1 MGLKNAW
8 TKGVSEVRNLLIG
21 LCAVVLLG
29 AVWGAADG
37 IPRQV
42 LVDHGCIDTARTF
55 GIKFTDDNASAAFDA
70 AYLTFKLSDS
80 IGGACTVYTFL
91 NGNNIGNAGG
101 IIYDAGEGYTSPPG
115 MFWLADSIYVA
126 LADSSDL
133 FCWEAST
140 Q

>member
-1 MGLKNAW
+1 M
-8 TKGVSEVRNLLIG
+8 KGRVVA
-21 LCAVVLLG
+21 LCVIG
-29 AVWGAADG
+29 AVALAFSVASGF
-37 IPRQV
+37 PRRV

-55 GIKFTDDNASAAFDA
+55 GIKFTDDNASAEFDA

-91 NGNNIGNAGG
+91 DGSNIGNAGG

-115 MFWLADSIYVA
+115 MFWLADSIYVT
-126 LADSSDL
+126 LRDSSDL

-140 Q
+140 N